1 MDRIFTV
8 AIIGCG
14 SRGAEAYGREMF
26 EQKDKW
32 KIVSVCDTNPVKT
45 AKYGAIFAVSEENRF
60 CDEFE
65 FFKKKRADALI
76 IATMDNDH
84 VRQCKRALELG
95 YDVLLEKPITANEEE
110 CRSLLEAHRRYG
122 KKVMVCHV
130 LRYAPAFVKL
140 KELLEKKVCGE
151 PVMIDSIEQ
160 VCYWHQAHSFVRG
173 NWRNGDETS
182 PMILQKCCHDLDLL
196 QYYAESRCESISS
209 IGDLRFFKAENK
221 PEGAADRCED
231 CKLWKDC
238 TYSAQNIY
246 IGNWKSI
253 GSPENCWPYNA
264 ITTAVPQTE
273 ENLTEAIKTG
283 PYGRCVFACD
293 NNVVDNQI
301 VMAHFRNGVNAN
313 LRMTAFTAGGGRI
326 MKFYC
331 TQGEIDFEDAL
342 NRIAVRRF
350 NRPEEIIDVNTLH
363 FEGGHNHGGGDGGL
377 IHAFYECLCGEES
390 APTGL
395 EASVESHLM
404 AFAAEKSRL
413 HGGEPYKIHKD
424 ESERR

>member
-45 AKYGAIFAVSEENRF
+45 TKYGAIFAVSEENRF

-160 VCYWHQAHSFVRG
+160 VCYGHQAHSFVRG
-173 NWRNGDETS
+173 NWRNSDETS

-221 PEGAADRCED
+221 PEGAADRCAD

-293 NNVVDNQI
+293 NNVVDNQ
-301 VMAHFRNGVNAN
+301 
-313 LRMTAFTAGGGRI
+313 T
-326 MKFYC
+326 
-331 TQGEIDFEDAL
+331 
-342 NRIAVRRF
+342 
-350 NRPEEIIDVNTLH
+350 EEIIDVNTLH

-377 IHAFYECLCGEES
+377 IHAFYECLCGKES